1 MTDYFNNWHS
11 IKSEWVEGLKT
22 RKMGGGGGGGKERKM
37 NFTNIRLKSF
47 VQKLKSCVTA
57 RVSIKDLITKFLG
70 LVASQRTERTFKS
83 MRSKVP
89 VFDTLCA
96 DEKQFYALLIPS
108 AFKDVKQQLLKS
120 TYIHVSEDGQVLD
133 GLVTVT
139 EDG

>member
-1 MTDYFNNWHS
+1 M
-11 IKSEWVEGLKT
+11 
-22 RKMGGGGGGGKERKM
+22 
-37 NFTNIRLKSF
+37 
-47 VQKLKSCVTA
+47 
-57 RVSIKDLITKFLG
+57 
-70 LVASQRTERTFKS
+70 ASQRTERTFKS
-83 MRSKVP
+83 MRSK
-89 VFDTLCA
+89 DTLCA